1 MSTPPVQHLVDR
13 SGEQPAAAPA
23 ATAAYRAR
31 WDAVMMRNYGTPP
44 IALVRGEGSH
54 VWDAEG
60 RRYLDLLGGI
70 AVSSLGHAHPA
81 VVEAVSRQVATL
93 AHTSNL
99 AMHEPGLALA
109 ERLDALMPVPT
120 RVFLC
125 QDGATANEAALKI
138 VRKHANA
145 RGRTGGVV
153 STDGGFHGRT
163 LGALSV
169 TGNPPKREPF
179 EPLPGPVTFVP
190 YGDADALRSVV
201 DATTAAVILEP
212 VQGEA
217 GIVVPPLGYLAA
229 ARAICDEHGALLV
242 VDEVQSGIGRS
253 GSWLMSIAQGVVP
266 DLVSLAKGLGGGL
279 PIGAV
284 LATGDAADVLVPGD
298 HGSTFGG
305 NPVSCAAALAVIS
318 TIEAEGLLEH
328 VRAVGERWSSA
339 FDAITHPLLAGHRG
353 VGLWRALE
361 LAEPAAPAFE
371 VAAREAGFLV
381 NAVRPT
387 SVRLA
392 PPLILTAAEAD
403 EFAAA
408 VPALLAGAS

>member
-1 MSTPPVQHLVDR
+1 MTVGP
-13 SGEQPAAAPA
+13 GT
-23 ATAAYRAR
+23 ATYRDR
-31 WDAVMMRNYGTPP
+31 WDAVMMRNYATPP
-44 IALVRGEGSH
+44 VALVRGMGSR
-54 VWDAEG
+54 VWDADG
-60 RRYLDLLGGI
+60 RVYLDLVGGI

-81 VVEAVSRQVATL
+81 VVEAVSRQVAAL

-109 ERLDALMPVPT
+109 ERLAALLPRPA

-138 VRKHANA
+138 VRKHASTH
-145 RGRTGGVV
+145 GRVGGVV
-153 STDGGFHGRT
+153 STEGGFHGRT

-169 TGNPPKREPF
+169 TGSPSKRAPF

-190 YGDADALRSVV
+190 YGDVEALRSAV
-201 DATTAAVILEP
+201 DSTTAAVILEP

-217 GIVVPPLGYLAA
+217 GVLLPPTGYLSA
-229 ARAICDEHGALLV
+229 AREICDSASALLV
-242 VDEVQSGIGRS
+242 VDEVQSGIGRT
-253 GSWLMSIAQGVVP
+253 GDWLMSTAQGVVP
-266 DLVSLAKGLGGGL
+266 DVVTLAKGLGAGL

-284 LATGDAADVLVPGD
+284 LATGAAADVLVPGD

-305 NPVSCAAALAVIS
+305 NPVSCAAALAVLS
-318 TIEAEGLLEH
+318 TIEVDQLLGQ
-328 VRAVGERWSSA
+328 VRAIGHRWAAA
-339 FDAITHPLLAGHRG
+339 FDRVDHPLLGSHRG
-353 VGLWRALE
+353 LGLWRALE
-361 LAEPAAPAFE
+361 LTRPVAPALE
-371 VAAREAGFLV
+371 SAARDAGFLV

-392 PPLILTAAEAD
+392 PPLVLSEQEAD

-408 VPALLAGAS
+408 LPLLLAVVA

>member
-1 MSTPPVQHLVDR
+1 MNTH
-13 SGEQPAAAPA
+13 PA
-23 ATAAYRAR
+23 TDAYRDR
-31 WDAVMMRNYGTPP
+31 WDAVMMRNYATPP
-44 IALVRGEGSH
+44 IALVRGSGSSL
-54 VWDAEG
+54 WDADD

-99 AMHEPGLALA
+99 AAHEPGLALA
-109 ERLDALMPVPT
+109 ERLAALLPAPT

-138 VRKHANA
+138 VRKHANTH
-145 RGRTGGVV
+145 GRNGGVV

-190 YGDADALRSVV
+190 YGDIEALRAAV

-217 GIVVPPLGYLAA
+217 GVVVPPSGYLAA
-229 ARAICDEHGALLV
+229 ARALCDQHGALLV

-253 GSWLMSIAQGVVP
+253 GSWLMSTEQGVLP
-266 DLVSLAKGLGGGL
+266 DLVTLAKGLGGGL

-284 LATGDAADVLVPGD
+284 LATGQAADVLVPGD

-305 NPVSCAAALAVIS
+305 NPVSCAAALAVLS
-318 TIEAEGLLEH
+318 TIESDGLLEH
-328 VRAVGERWSSA
+328 VVATGQRWADA
-339 FDAITHPLLAGHRG
+339 FTALDHPLLAGHRG

-361 LAEPAAPAFE
+361 LAEPVAPAFE
-371 VAAREAGFLV
+371 TVARDAGFLV

-387 SVRLA
+387 SIRLA
-392 PPLILTAAEAD
+392 PPLVLTAGEAD
-403 EFAAA
+403 SF
-408 VPALLAGAS
+408 VDALPSLLDGAS

>member
-1 MSTPPVQHLVDR
+1 MS
-13 SGEQPAAAPA
+13 
-23 ATAAYRAR
+23 ATNAGQRDR

-44 IALVRGEGSH
+44 LALSRGSGSY
-54 VWDAEG
+54 VWDVEG
-60 RRYLDLLGGI
+60 RRYLDLLAGI

-109 ERLDALMPVPT
+109 ERLAAMLPDPA

-145 RGRTGGVV
+145 TGRTGGVV
-153 STDGGFHGRT
+153 STEGGFHGRT

-179 EPLPGPVTFVP
+179 EPLPGPVAFVP
-190 YGDADALRSVV
+190 YGDVDALRAAV
-201 DATTAAVILEP
+201 DSTTAAVILEP

-217 GIVVPPLGYLAA
+217 GVVLPPAGYLAA
-229 ARAICDEHGALLV
+229 ARAICDEAGALLV
-242 VDEVQSGIGRS
+242 VDEVQSGMGRT
-253 GSWLMSIAQGVVP
+253 GTWLMSTAQGVTP
-266 DLVSLAKGLGGGL
+266 DVVTLAKGLGGGL

-284 LATGDAADVLVPGD
+284 LATGTAAEVLVPGD

-318 TIEAEGLLEH
+318 TIEADGLLAH
-328 VRAVGERWSSA
+328 VSHVGQHWAESFEA
-339 FDAITHPLLAGHRG
+339 LGHPLLVDQRG
-353 VGLWRALE
+353 AGLWRALE
-361 LAEPAAPAFE
+361 LAAPVAGQVE
-371 VAAREAGFLV
+371 AAAREAAFLV

-387 SVRLA
+387 SIRLA
-392 PPLILTAAEAD
+392 PPLVLTVAEAD
-403 EFAAA
+403 SFVAAL
-408 VPALLAGAS
+408 PAILDAAS